1 MSGNAMFSCTFML
14 LQSEHFPFINCVETL
29 VYEHNYPQWESCF
42 EKLGLDPKPISDC
55 FSSGHGKEV
64 GFLQLNL
71 TLNFPFKW
79 RKLFGWKYQ
88 DAHLFFFFWLSWV
101 FRALR
106 TNRSD
111 VYSSPWTFAVCTPKF
126 NINIILLRIKL

>member
-29 VYEHNYPQWESCF
+29 VYEHKYPQWESCF
-42 EKLGLDPKPISDC
+42 EKLGLDPKLISDC
-55 FSSGHGKEV
+55 YSSGHGKEV

-71 TLNFPFKW
+71 TLNFSFKW
-79 RKLFGWKYQ
+79 RKLSWWKYQ
-88 DAHLFFFFWLSWV
+88 DALFFFSSSWV
-101 FRALR
+101 FRAFR

-111 VYSSPWTFAVCTPKF
+111 VYSPPWMFAVGTPKF
-126 NINIILLRIKL
+126 NINVILLRIKL

>member
-29 VYEHNYPQWESCF
+29 VYEHKYPQWESCF

-55 FSSGHGKEV
+55 YSSGHGKEV

-79 RKLFGWKYQ
+79 RKLSWWKYQ
-88 DAHLFFFFWLSWV
+88 DAHPFFSFFLLLLLGLLELIVLMCVVPPGCLQCALPSLILMLS
-101 FRALR
+101 
-106 TNRSD
+106 
-111 VYSSPWTFAVCTPKF
+111 Y
-126 NINIILLRIKL
+126 